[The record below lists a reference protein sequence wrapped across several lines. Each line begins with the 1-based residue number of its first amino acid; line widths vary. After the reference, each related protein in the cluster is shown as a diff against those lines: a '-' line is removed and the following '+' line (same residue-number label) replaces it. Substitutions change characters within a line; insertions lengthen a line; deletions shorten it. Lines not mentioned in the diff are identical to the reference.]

1 MMKNRNKQSL
11 YDSTFE
17 KAACGMGFI
26 AQKDGKASRELVDYA
41 LTMLDRMNHRG
52 GTGAEKDTGDG
63 AGMLMAM
70 PDSFF
75 RNEAKKIDVHLPE
88 PEEYAVGMFFL
99 PQEKSS
105 KELLEKAVLRDI
117 RVEGFSILWQ
127 RNVPY
132 AFYNCGPG
140 AQKSMPSFVQIF
152 IQKPVDLK
160 TGRAFEDRLYQLR
173 RILEKNYDPSEF
185 SICSLS
191 SQTIC
196 YKGMLHANQ
205 VRHFF
210 TDLEDLR
217 MQTSIALIHSRFSTN
232 TFPSWDR
239 AQPYRF
245 LAHNGEI
252 NTLRGAENW
261 MTSHQIELYN
271 EENSDSAK
279 LENCMEYLYRNGR
292 DIPQALMMMVP
303 EAWSKKANL
312 SKELTAFNEYNASFM
327 MPWDGPAALCFTDG
341 KMAGAI
347 LDRNGLRPS
356 RYSITKDGFVVVASE
371 SGVVDFPASEV
382 IEKGVLGPANIFI
395 VDTQS
400 GEIFHN
406 EKIKSYYA
414 NKYPYE
420 KWLKEQLL
428 TTEQLEKTS
437 QIRPVLD
444 KELSTMWKLYGYT
457 DEIIRTVIMPMAQN
471 GEDPTMSM
479 GFDSPLAI
487 LSDKPQ
493 SLFTYFKQQF
503 AQVTNPP
510 IDALRE
516 QVVIGTELF
525 LGRDTDIRKDDKRNC
540 HKLKIESPL
549 LDEKKFAKIAALDTK
564 GQKTMIQSI
573 LYDYKEDDSNSL
585 HVAMENLFR
594 QAEEKIDQGATILI
608 LSDREFRKKK
618 RPIPILL
625 AVSGL
630 YNYLVRQKKGSFV
643 SLIADTAEAC
653 EIHHFSCLIGYGVSA
668 IYPYGV
674 YDTLAHLGKTEQIE
688 NYRKAAE
695 KGIIKVMSRMGISTI
710 AGYQG
715 AQLFEAVGLL
725 EEVVQKYFTGTVSR
739 IGGLSLTQIEQEYQT
754 RYESAFK
761 DKAVDYLPSGGSFQY
776 KAEGEHHLYNPQSI
790 YRFQKAVRT
799 GDYELFKTYVK
810 QMDEEA
816 LETPTSLRAMWQFTP
831 TTKSISIDEVEPAE
845 RIVKRFK
852 VGAMSFGSLSE
863 EAHKCI
869 AEGMNRIGAKSNS
882 GEGGEHIDRYKVEA
896 DGRNFNSKI
905 KQVASGRFGVHA
917 QYLMSAEEIQIKM
930 AQGAKPGEGG
940 QLPANK
946 AFPWVAE
953 IRGSTPGVQLISPP
967 PHHDIYSIED
977 LSQLIYDLKE
987 INPYAKINVKLVS
1000 SAGVGTIAAGVV
1012 KAGADIVVIAGYD
1025 GGTGASPRTAIR
1037 DTGLPWEMGLA
1048 EAHQTLTMNH
1058 LRQRMT
1064 LETDGKLMTG
1074 RDIAIAVLLGAEE
1087 YSFGTLPLVAIGC
1100 VMMRVCN
1107 LNTCPVGVATQNP
1120 HLRKFFAGK
1129 PEHIEN
1135 TMMFL
1140 AENLREIMAELG
1152 FKTIDEMVGH
1162 TEVIKPRFVAK
1173 GKAKTLDFSRIL
1185 GNSLRIKQ
1193 KTHEPFSM
1201 DRQWPELDNYAA
1213 AAIDSKQQTVIEQSI
1228 NNVQRAVGARMG
1240 GWIAQRFGNN
1250 GLAEGLLHYTYY
1262 GIAGQSF
1269 ASFIPQGM
1277 ELKLIGEAN
1286 DYVAKGLSGGRLII
1300 VPPKD
1305 AAYDLQNSPI
1315 VGNVACFGANA
1326 GQGFFR
1332 GLAGERFCVRNSGA
1346 DVVVE
1351 GCGDH
1356 GCEYMTGGVAVVLGK
1371 TGRNFGAGMSGGIA
1385 YVYDPDHN
1393 FYDKCNHEMVELFA
1407 LDESG
1412 DDSVLKEL
1420 LEKHLMFTDSLK
1432 AAEIL
1437 DQWEQEKQHFVKVYP
1452 VQYHKM
1458 MDATEEM
1465 RQLGLRENEL
1475 ANKAFESVVG
1485 KQLNFPSERE

>member
-618 RPIPILL
+618 RPIPVLL

-1120 HLRKFFAGK
+1120 HLRKIFAGK

-1485 KQLNFPSERE
+1485 KQLSFPSERE

>member
-41 LTMLDRMNHRG
+41 LTMLNRMNHRG

-75 RNEAKKIDVHLPE
+75 RNEAKKVDVHLPE

-117 RVEGFSILWQ
+117 RAEGFSILWQ

-1485 KQLNFPSERE
+1485 KQLSFPSERE

>member
-41 LTMLDRMNHRG
+41 LTMLNRMNHRG

-63 AGMLMAM
+63 AGILMAM

-75 RNEAKKIDVHLPE
+75 RNEAKKVDVHLPE

-1485 KQLNFPSERE
+1485 KQLSFPSERE

>member
-41 LTMLDRMNHRG
+41 LTMLDCMNHRG

-1485 KQLNFPSERE
+1485 KQLSFPSERE

>member
-160 TGRAFEDRLYQLR
+160 TGRAFEDRLYRLR

-210 TDLEDLR
+210 TDLEDMR

-1162 TEVIKPRFVAK
+1162 TEVIKPLFVAK

-1465 RQLGLRENEL
+1465 RQLGLRENDL

-1485 KQLNFPSERE
+1485 KQLSFPSERE

>member
-1 MMKNRNKQSL
+1 MKKNRNKQSL
-11 YDSTFE
+11 YDPTFE

-26 AQKDGKASRELVDYA
+26 AQKDGKTSRELVDYA

-63 AGMLMAM
+63 AGILMAM

-75 RNEAKKIDVHLPE
+75 RNEAKKVDVHLPE

-105 KELLEKAVLRDI
+105 KELLEKAVLHDI
-117 RVEGFSILWQ
+117 RAEGFSILWQ

-132 AFYNCGPG
+132 AFYNCGSG

-173 RILEKNYDPSEF
+173 RILEKNYDSSEF

-400 GEIFHN
+400 GEISRN

-564 GQKTMIQSI
+564 GQKTMTQSI

-1185 GNSLRIKQ
+1185 GNSLGIKQ

-1201 DRQWPELDNYAA
+1201 NRQWLELDNYAT

-1485 KQLNFPSERE
+1485 KQLSFPSERE

>member
-382 IEKGVLGPANIFI
+382 IEKGFLGPANIFI

-444 KELSTMWKLYGYT
+444 K
-457 DEIIRTVIMPMAQN
+457 
-471 GEDPTMSM
+471 
-479 GFDSPLAI
+479 
-487 LSDKPQ
+487 
-493 SLFTYFKQQF
+493 
-503 AQVTNPP
+503 
-510 IDALRE
+510 
-516 QVVIGTELF
+516 
-525 LGRDTDIRKDDKRNC
+525 
-540 HKLKIESPL
+540 
-549 LDEKKFAKIAALDTK
+549 
-564 GQKTMIQSI
+564 
-573 LYDYKEDDSNSL
+573 
-585 HVAMENLFR
+585 
-594 QAEEKIDQGATILI
+594 
-608 LSDREFRKKK
+608 
-618 RPIPILL
+618 
-625 AVSGL
+625 
-630 YNYLVRQKKGSFV
+630 
-643 SLIADTAEAC
+643 
-653 EIHHFSCLIGYGVSA
+653 
-668 IYPYGV
+668 
-674 YDTLAHLGKTEQIE
+674 
-688 NYRKAAE
+688 
-695 KGIIKVMSRMGISTI
+695 
-710 AGYQG
+710 
-715 AQLFEAVGLL
+715 
-725 EEVVQKYFTGTVSR
+725 
-739 IGGLSLTQIEQEYQT
+739 
-754 RYESAFK
+754 
-761 DKAVDYLPSGGSFQY
+761 
-776 KAEGEHHLYNPQSI
+776 
-790 YRFQKAVRT
+790 
-799 GDYELFKTYVK
+799 
-810 QMDEEA
+810 
-816 LETPTSLRAMWQFTP
+816 
-831 TTKSISIDEVEPAE
+831 
-845 RIVKRFK
+845 
-852 VGAMSFGSLSE
+852 
-863 EAHKCI
+863 
-869 AEGMNRIGAKSNS
+869 
-882 GEGGEHIDRYKVEA
+882 
-896 DGRNFNSKI
+896 
-905 KQVASGRFGVHA
+905 
-917 QYLMSAEEIQIKM
+917 
-930 AQGAKPGEGG
+930 
-940 QLPANK
+940 
-946 AFPWVAE
+946 
-953 IRGSTPGVQLISPP
+953 
-967 PHHDIYSIED
+967 
-977 LSQLIYDLKE
+977 
-987 INPYAKINVKLVS
+987 
-1000 SAGVGTIAAGVV
+1000 
-1012 KAGADIVVIAGYD
+1012 
-1025 GGTGASPRTAIR
+1025 
-1037 DTGLPWEMGLA
+1037 
-1048 EAHQTLTMNH
+1048 
-1058 LRQRMT
+1058 
-1064 LETDGKLMTG
+1064 
-1074 RDIAIAVLLGAEE
+1074 
-1087 YSFGTLPLVAIGC
+1087 
-1100 VMMRVCN
+1100 
-1107 LNTCPVGVATQNP
+1107 
-1120 HLRKFFAGK
+1120 
-1129 PEHIEN
+1129 
-1135 TMMFL
+1135 
-1140 AENLREIMAELG
+1140 
-1152 FKTIDEMVGH
+1152 
-1162 TEVIKPRFVAK
+1162 
-1173 GKAKTLDFSRIL
+1173 
-1185 GNSLRIKQ
+1185 
-1193 KTHEPFSM
+1193 
-1201 DRQWPELDNYAA
+1201 
-1213 AAIDSKQQTVIEQSI
+1213 
-1228 NNVQRAVGARMG
+1228 
-1240 GWIAQRFGNN
+1240 
-1250 GLAEGLLHYTYY
+1250 
-1262 GIAGQSF
+1262 
-1269 ASFIPQGM
+1269 
-1277 ELKLIGEAN
+1277 
-1286 DYVAKGLSGGRLII
+1286 
-1300 VPPKD
+1300 
-1305 AAYDLQNSPI
+1305 
-1315 VGNVACFGANA
+1315 
-1326 GQGFFR
+1326 
-1332 GLAGERFCVRNSGA
+1332 
-1346 DVVVE
+1346 
-1351 GCGDH
+1351 
-1356 GCEYMTGGVAVVLGK
+1356 
-1371 TGRNFGAGMSGGIA
+1371 
-1385 YVYDPDHN
+1385 
-1393 FYDKCNHEMVELFA
+1393 
-1407 LDESG
+1407 
-1412 DDSVLKEL
+1412 
-1420 LEKHLMFTDSLK
+1420 
-1432 AAEIL
+1432 
-1437 DQWEQEKQHFVKVYP
+1437 
-1452 VQYHKM
+1452 
-1458 MDATEEM
+1458 
-1465 RQLGLRENEL
+1465 
-1475 ANKAFESVVG
+1475 
-1485 KQLNFPSERE
+1485 

>member
-99 PQEKSS
+99 PREKSS

-382 IEKGVLGPANIFI
+382 IEKGFLGPANIFI

-946 AFPWVAE
+946 AFPWAAE

-1485 KQLNFPSERE
+1485 KQLSFPSERE

>member
-41 LTMLDRMNHRG
+41 LTMLNRMNHRG

-63 AGMLMAM
+63 AGILMAM

-75 RNEAKKIDVHLPE
+75 RNEAKKVDVHLPE

-117 RVEGFSILWQ
+117 RAEGFSILWQ

-1173 GKAKTLDFSRIL
+1173 GKAKTLDFSRIWGTL
-1185 GNSLRIKQ
+1185 
-1193 KTHEPFSM
+1193 
-1201 DRQWPELDNYAA
+1201 
-1213 AAIDSKQQTVIEQSI
+1213 
-1228 NNVQRAVGARMG
+1228 
-1240 GWIAQRFGNN
+1240 
-1250 GLAEGLLHYTYY
+1250 
-1262 GIAGQSF
+1262 
-1269 ASFIPQGM
+1269 
-1277 ELKLIGEAN
+1277 
-1286 DYVAKGLSGGRLII
+1286 
-1300 VPPKD
+1300 
-1305 AAYDLQNSPI
+1305 
-1315 VGNVACFGANA
+1315 
-1326 GQGFFR
+1326 
-1332 GLAGERFCVRNSGA
+1332 
-1346 DVVVE
+1346 
-1351 GCGDH
+1351 
-1356 GCEYMTGGVAVVLGK
+1356 
-1371 TGRNFGAGMSGGIA
+1371 
-1385 YVYDPDHN
+1385 
-1393 FYDKCNHEMVELFA
+1393 
-1407 LDESG
+1407 
-1412 DDSVLKEL
+1412 
-1420 LEKHLMFTDSLK
+1420 
-1432 AAEIL
+1432 
-1437 DQWEQEKQHFVKVYP
+1437 
-1452 VQYHKM
+1452 
-1458 MDATEEM
+1458 
-1465 RQLGLRENEL
+1465 
-1475 ANKAFESVVG
+1475 
-1485 KQLNFPSERE
+1485 

>member
-41 LTMLDRMNHRG
+41 LTMLNRMNHRG

-63 AGMLMAM
+63 AGILMAM

-75 RNEAKKIDVHLPE
+75 RNEAKKVDVHLPE

-117 RVEGFSILWQ
+117 RAEGFSILWQ

-1485 KQLNFPSERE
+1485 KQLSFPSERE

>member
-132 AFYNCGPG
+132 AFYHCGPG

-382 IEKGVLGPANIFI
+382 IEKGFLGPANIFI

-1485 KQLNFPSERE
+1485 KQLSFPSERE

>member
-1465 RQLGLRENEL
+1465 RQLGLRENDL

-1485 KQLNFPSERE
+1485 KQLSFPSERE

>member
-210 TDLEDLR
+210 TDLEDMR

-1162 TEVIKPRFVAK
+1162 TEVIKPLFVAK

-1465 RQLGLRENEL
+1465 RQLGLRENDL

-1485 KQLNFPSERE
+1485 KQLSFPSERE

>member
-1 MMKNRNKQSL
+1 M
-11 YDSTFE
+11 
-17 KAACGMGFI
+17 
-26 AQKDGKASRELVDYA
+26 
-41 LTMLDRMNHRG
+41 
-52 GTGAEKDTGDG
+52 
-63 AGMLMAM
+63 
-70 PDSFF
+70 
-75 RNEAKKIDVHLPE
+75 PE

-1485 KQLNFPSERE
+1485 KQLSFPSERE

>member
-1 MMKNRNKQSL
+1 M
-11 YDSTFE
+11 
-17 KAACGMGFI
+17 
-26 AQKDGKASRELVDYA
+26 
-41 LTMLDRMNHRG
+41 
-52 GTGAEKDTGDG
+52 
-63 AGMLMAM
+63 
-70 PDSFF
+70 
-75 RNEAKKIDVHLPE
+75 PE

-917 QYLMSAEEIQIKM
+917 QYLMSAEEIQVKM

-1485 KQLNFPSERE
+1485 KQLSFPSERE

>member
-540 HKLKIESPL
+540 HKLKIGSPL

-1485 KQLNFPSERE
+1485 KQLSFPSERE

>member
-210 TDLEDLR
+210 TDLEDMR

-1162 TEVIKPRFVAK
+1162 TEVIKPLFVAK

-1485 KQLNFPSERE
+1485 KQLSFPSERE

>member
-132 AFYNCGPG
+132 AFYHCGPG

-1485 KQLNFPSERE
+1485 KQLSFPSERE

>member
-41 LTMLDRMNHRG
+41 LTMLDCMNHRG

-210 TDLEDLR
+210 TDLEDMR

-1485 KQLNFPSERE
+1485 KQLSFPSERE

>member
-1 MMKNRNKQSL
+1 
-11 YDSTFE
+11 
-17 KAACGMGFI
+17 
-26 AQKDGKASRELVDYA
+26 
-41 LTMLDRMNHRG
+41 MLNRMNHRG

-63 AGMLMAM
+63 AGILMAM

-117 RVEGFSILWQ
+117 RAEGFSILWQ

-132 AFYNCGPG
+132 AFYHCGPG

-1346 DVVVE
+1346 DVVE

-1485 KQLNFPSERE
+1485 KQLSFPSERE

>member
-41 LTMLDRMNHRG
+41 LTMLNRMNHRG

-63 AGMLMAM
+63 AGILMAM

-75 RNEAKKIDVHLPE
+75 RNEAKKVDVHLPE

-117 RVEGFSILWQ
+117 RAEGFSILWQ

-132 AFYNCGPG
+132 AFYHCGPG

-400 GEIFHN
+400 GEIFRN

-739 IGGLSLTQIEQEYQT
+739 IGGLSLSQIEQEYQT

-831 TTKSISIDEVEPAE
+831 TIKSISIDEVEPAE

-1074 RDIAIAVLLGAEE
+1074 RDIAMAVLLGAEE

-1185 GNSLRIKQ
+1185 GNSLGIKQ

-1201 DRQWPELDNYAA
+1201 NRQWLELDNYAT

-1485 KQLNFPSERE
+1485 KQLSFPSERE

>member
-1475 ANKAFESVVG
+1475 ANKAFESVDG
-1485 KQLNFPSERE
+1485 KQLSFPSERE

>member
-210 TDLEDLR
+210 TDLEDMR

-1465 RQLGLRENEL
+1465 RQLGLRENDL

-1485 KQLNFPSERE
+1485 KQLSFPSERE

>member
-1 MMKNRNKQSL
+1 
-11 YDSTFE
+11 
-17 KAACGMGFI
+17 
-26 AQKDGKASRELVDYA
+26 
-41 LTMLDRMNHRG
+41 
-52 GTGAEKDTGDG
+52 
-63 AGMLMAM
+63 
-70 PDSFF
+70 
-75 RNEAKKIDVHLPE
+75 
-88 PEEYAVGMFFL
+88 
-99 PQEKSS
+99 
-105 KELLEKAVLRDI
+105 
-117 RVEGFSILWQ
+117 
-127 RNVPY
+127 
-132 AFYNCGPG
+132 
-140 AQKSMPSFVQIF
+140 
-152 IQKPVDLK
+152 
-160 TGRAFEDRLYQLR
+160 
-173 RILEKNYDPSEF
+173 
-185 SICSLS
+185 
-191 SQTIC
+191 
-196 YKGMLHANQ
+196 
-205 VRHFF
+205 
-210 TDLEDLR
+210 
-217 MQTSIALIHSRFSTN
+217 
-232 TFPSWDR
+232 
-239 AQPYRF
+239 
-245 LAHNGEI
+245 
-252 NTLRGAENW
+252 
-261 MTSHQIELYN
+261 
-271 EENSDSAK
+271 
-279 LENCMEYLYRNGR
+279 
-292 DIPQALMMMVP
+292 
-303 EAWSKKANL
+303 
-312 SKELTAFNEYNASFM
+312 
-327 MPWDGPAALCFTDG
+327 
-341 KMAGAI
+341 
-347 LDRNGLRPS
+347 
-356 RYSITKDGFVVVASE
+356 
-371 SGVVDFPASEV
+371 
-382 IEKGVLGPANIFI
+382 
-395 VDTQS
+395 
-400 GEIFHN
+400 
-406 EKIKSYYA
+406 
-414 NKYPYE
+414 
-420 KWLKEQLL
+420 
-428 TTEQLEKTS
+428 
-437 QIRPVLD
+437 
-444 KELSTMWKLYGYT
+444 MWKLYGYT

-653 EIHHFSCLIGYGVSA
+653 EIHHFSCLIGYEVSA

-946 AFPWVAE
+946 AFPWAAE

-1485 KQLNFPSERE
+1485 KQLSFPSERE

>member
-75 RNEAKKIDVHLPE
+75 RNEAKKVDVHLPE

-117 RVEGFSILWQ
+117 RAEGFSILWQ

-1485 KQLNFPSERE
+1485 KQLSFPSERE

>member
-400 GEIFHN
+400 GEIFRN

-1485 KQLNFPSERE
+1485 KQLSFPSERE

>member
-1485 KQLNFPSERE
+1485 KQLSFPSERE

>member
-132 AFYNCGPG
+132 AFYHCGPG

>member
-210 TDLEDLR
+210 TDLEDMR

-761 DKAVDYLPSGGSFQY
+761 NKAVDYLPSGGSFQY

-1485 KQLNFPSERE
+1485 KQLSFPSERE

>member
-41 LTMLDRMNHRG
+41 LTMLNRMNHRG

-63 AGMLMAM
+63 AGILMAM

-75 RNEAKKIDVHLPE
+75 RNEAKKVDVHLPE

-117 RVEGFSILWQ
+117 RAEGFSILWQ

-132 AFYNCGPG
+132 AFYHCGPG

-1485 KQLNFPSERE
+1485 KQLSFPSERE

>member
-41 LTMLDRMNHRG
+41 LTMLNRMNHRG

-63 AGMLMAM
+63 AGILMAM

-75 RNEAKKIDVHLPE
+75 RNEAKKVDVHLPE

-117 RVEGFSILWQ
+117 RAEGFSILWQ

-132 AFYNCGPG
+132 AFYHCGPG

-414 NKYPYE
+414 NKFPYE

-1269 ASFIPQGM
+1269 SSFIPQGM

-1485 KQLNFPSERE
+1485 KQLSFPSERE

>member
-1 MMKNRNKQSL
+1 MKNRNKQSL

-1485 KQLNFPSERE
+1485 KQLSFPSERE